1 MRPRLPVSSSPPRRS
16 SWKPR
21 RRKHPPCPAA
31 GWAEWAE
38 WITKSILFTLDFARK
53 APNSGAFFVS
63 TDGPPI
69 ETLPDEKESLKINK
83 LEQVPKH
90 SVNFSA
96 TRASGAN
103 SVQALFLQRV
113 AAP

>member
-1 MRPRLPVSSSPPRRS
+1 V
-16 SWKPR
+16 
-21 RRKHPPCPAA
+21 A

-63 TDGPPI
+63 TDGSSI
-69 ETLPDEKESLKINK
+69 ETLPDEKESRKINK

-96 TRASGAN
+96 TRTGGAN
-103 SVQALFLQRV
+103 SVQALFLQSL
-113 AAP
+113 AAPVSPGS

>member
-1 MRPRLPVSSSPPRRS
+1 V
-16 SWKPR
+16 
-21 RRKHPPCPAA
+21 A

-38 WITKSILFTLDFARK
+38 WITKSILFTLDYARK

-63 TDGPPI
+63 TDGPSI
-69 ETLPDEKESLKINK
+69 EALPDEKESLKINE

-90 SVNFSA
+90 SINFSA

-103 SVQALFLQRV
+103 SVQALFLQSL
-113 AAP
+113 AAPVSPGS